1 MIETRVVEDPRV
13 KAAVNSVHMRMLK
26 AMLRPKKR
34 ARRRKFTYGLVGE
47 RERMVERD
55 WDQEVVREVVVNLA
69 NTPLTAAHVPDA
81 TARMSHIG
89 CRGIELCVAMSQER
103 IEKVYCY

>member
-55 WDQEVVREVVVNLA
+55 WDQEVVREVVVLGILGVSFERWVREMGERRCLVS
-69 NTPLTAAHVPDA
+69 PVCSMQLGILRAHA
-81 TARMSHIG
+81 GR
-89 CRGIELCVAMSQER
+89 
-103 IEKVYCY
+103 